1 MKLAPDKLA
10 HLKAGAA
17 VAIAACLAGLA
28 LTAGGL
34 HPLSAL
40 LLVAG
45 FGTGAAVEYA
55 QRDSNARLAAMGQ
68 PPLHDVSRAD
78 LVASAAPAVVAAAA
92 VQLAHVAGYLR
103 WPL

>member
-1 MKLAPDKLA
+1 MRLALDKIA

-34 HPLSAL
+34 HPLSVVQ
-40 LLVAG
+40 LVVG

-78 LVASAAPAVVAAAA
+78 LIASALPCAVAAAA
-92 VQLAHVAGYLR
+92 IELLR
-103 WPL
+103 HLGRFPL

>member
-1 MKLAPDKLA
+1 MRIPPDKLA

-17 VAIAACLAGLA
+17 VAVVACLAGLA
-28 LTAGGL
+28 LTASGL

-55 QRDSNARLAAMGQ
+55 QRDSNARLAAQGQ

-78 LVASAAPAVVAAAA
+78 LVASAVPCTLAAAA
-92 VQLAHVAGYLR
+92 IELLCHLGR
-103 WPL
+103 FPL